1 MPGEAT
7 ETVPATEQE
16 MQQPQAETAGSGAPA
31 SEAPAVP
38 DAVQVPVSPVS
49 PEKSVQIA
57 AAIETCSEHESVSS
71 ASEYIQAECDSSGA
85 SKMELSAATDLHG
98 PDLQLPSPQTVN
110 KQPPS
115 LLPSPVL
122 PPVQSPSELFPSSI
136 PVLSSEVLPLSP
148 ADPTTSQLPL
158 SPEPADVDGLPS
170 SDMAATSIEHL
181 SADSVVAATVE
192 PLSLGSSQVSEQSEL
207 SSHTAVSLATE
218 VDSDLGLSPCDVA
231 DAIPVPAP
239 VAPIT
244 TSADVVD
251 GPSIDQ
257 LLLPT
262 DPPNATVT
270 SNEALTQLEASVMP
284 GTVRNEKVLLD
295 VVVPSDI
302 TAVTVSPLT
311 DLPVSSSVGQPFAD
325 APGIQAELSSSD
337 SDNTAPLVFPA
348 SIGAD
353 TPQLLDPDTST
364 VPLPTEL
371 VTAAVHPPSSDD
383 VAFSDL
389 ADGLPTSRAS
399 DVSSGLPACEYVL
412 AATPVVAA
420 NALQL
425 APPTGTQVATCMGM
439 KLLPDVAE
447 PMATISLPSHGTVT
461 ALGLSLPDSV
471 TVVETSVPTERIA
484 DQVPPPH
491 ESAGEA
497 VQLPVAS
504 EATSDPVPSEAANDQ
519 APCAPKDEAASDPVP
534 SEAASD
540 PVPSAEVAADRVPS
554 ALEDEVASKSV
565 PTEAGN
571 DQVPCALEGKA
582 ASDPVP
588 SETTSDQAP
597 YAPKSDTASDPVPSG
612 EVAADRVPGVSE
624 DEAASDPVPTE
635 TTSDQVPCAPKS
647 EAASDPVPSAEVAA
661 DQVPSVLE
669 DEVASKSVPTEA
681 GNDQVPCALEGK
693 AASDPVP
700 SAVVAA
706 DQVPSVLEDEVASK
720 SVPTEAGNDQ
730 VPCALEGEAASS
742 PVPVPSEAATNQVPC
757 VLKDEAAS
765 DHELL
770 STPSATNQVPLP
782 NEDADKIA
790 LPPQGMCEA
799 SQVLWS
805 FEDATDQAV
814 LPQHGASQVPFALEG
829 DAAAWVPFS
838 SEGEN
843 EGPKTLDQLTC
854 STEAAPERPL
864 LPNSDNMSSTLPIDA
879 SVIEGPLSVDDL
891 QLSSTPLADTGG
903 ESSAQPPVVL
913 VEAELHVPVS
923 PCVPELP
930 SATSDF
936 SVGQEIPCAD
946 NAYIEQ
952 SLTVDLPASE
962 PHSLLSHLT
971 LSDQVAQCTDLLLT
985 LDPTENSQLQPP
997 LHATSKLPPTPPIAD
1012 YSPAST
1018 ELSLS
1023 SESRPVT
1030 EFPPSL
1036 TVPPASVQLT
1046 TPSPESSS
1054 AVQIDDDE
1062 MPPLISAIN
1071 EIPLCEAP
1079 APPVV
1084 EKTIPKISPTGKE
1097 SVVKQNDEGSGTESD
1112 SDESVPELE
1121 EQDTTQSA
1129 TQQAQLAAAAE
1140 IDEEPVSKAKQSRSE
1155 KKARKAMSKLG
1166 LRQVTGVTRVTI
1178 RKSKNILFVITKP
1191 DVYKSPASDTYIVF
1205 GEAKI
1210 EDLSQQA
1217 QLAAAEKFKVQGE
1230 SVANIQ
1236 ENTQTPTVQ
1245 EESEEEEV
1253 DETGVEVKDIEL
1265 VMSQANVS
1273 RAKAVRALKNNNN
1286 DIVNAIMELTM

>member
-16 MQQPQAETAGSGAPA
+16 MQQPQAETAEDHSDVNTSPAPGGESTVLSGITPATDATVTELASEASKMEATTENAVSREPSAGSGAPA

-49 PEKSVQIA
+49 PEKSVQTA

-110 KQPPS
+110 EQPSP

-136 PVLSSEVLPLSP
+136 PVLSSEVLSPPP

-170 SDMAATSIEHL
+170 SEMAATSVEHL
-181 SADSVVAATVE
+181 SADSVVAATVK

-207 SSHTAVSLATE
+207 SRHATVSLATE
-218 VDSDLGLSPCDVA
+218 VDSDLGLSPSDVA
-231 DAIPVPAP
+231 DAIPIPLPAP
-239 VAPIT
+239 VAPTT
-244 TSADVVD
+244 TSAEVVD

-257 LLLPT
+257 LHLPT
-262 DPPNATVT
+262 DPPNAIAIDSEV
-270 SNEALTQLEASVMP
+270 STQLEASIMP
-284 GTVRNEKVLLD
+284 GSVRNEEVLPD
-295 VVVPSDI
+295 AVVPSDVIAI
-302 TAVTVSPLT
+302 TLPPLT
-311 DLPVSSSVGQPFAD
+311 DLPVSPSAGQPLAD

-337 SDNTAPLVFPA
+337 SDNAATLV
-348 SIGAD
+348 
-353 TPQLLDPDTST
+353 
-364 VPLPTEL
+364 
-371 VTAAVHPPSSDD
+371 VTATVHPPLSGD
-383 VAFSDL
+383 VAFSNL
-389 ADGLPTSRAS
+389 ADGLPAS
-399 DVSSGLPACEYVL
+399 HISDDSSGLPACECVL
-412 AATPVVAA
+412 AATSVVAA

-425 APPTGTQVATCMGM
+425 PSPAGTQVATGMGM
-439 KLLPDVAE
+439 KLLPEVAE
-447 PMATISLPSHGTVT
+447 PMATISLPSQGIIT

-471 TVVETSVPTERIA
+471 TVGERPVSTERIA
-484 DQVPPPH
+484 DLMPPPH
-491 ESAGEA
+491 ESVGEA
-497 VQLPVAS
+497 VQL
-504 EATSDPVPSEAANDQ
+504 PVPSEAAND
-519 APCAPKDEAASDPVP
+519 PVP
-534 SEAASD
+534 SEAASN
-540 PVPSAEVAADRVPS
+540 PVPSEAAR
-554 ALEDEVASKSV
+554 
-565 PTEAGN
+565 
-571 DQVPCALEGKA
+571 DQVPCALEGEA
-582 ASDPVP
+582 A
-588 SETTSDQAP
+588 TDQFPCAL
-597 YAPKSDTASDPVPSG
+597 KGETASESVP
-612 EVAADRVPGVSE
+612 
-624 DEAASDPVPTE
+624 
-635 TTSDQVPCAPKS
+635 S
-647 EAASDPVPSAEVAA
+647 EAASDQA
-661 DQVPSVLE
+661 
-669 DEVASKSVPTEA
+669 
-681 GNDQVPCALEGK
+681 PCAF
-693 AASDPVP
+693 
-700 SAVVAA
+700 
-706 DQVPSVLEDEVASK
+706 
-720 SVPTEAGNDQ
+720 
-730 VPCALEGEAASS
+730 EGEAASS
-742 PVPVPSEAATNQVPC
+742 PVPVPSETATNQVPC
-757 VLKDEAAS
+757 VLKDEATC
-765 DHELL
+765 DDELL
-770 STPSATNQVPLP
+770 SPLSATNQASLP

-790 LPPQGMCEA
+790 LPPQGVCEA
-799 SQVLWS
+799 SLVLLA

-814 LPQHGASQVPFALEG
+814 LPPQHGASQVPFAPEG
-829 DAAAWVPFS
+829 DAAARVPFPY
-838 SEGEN
+838 EGKDQ
-843 EGPKTLDQLTC
+843 GPKTPDQLTC

-864 LPNSDNMSSTLPIDA
+864 LPSSDSMSSALSVDA
-879 SVIEGPLSVDDL
+879 SAIEGPLSVDGTTDL
-891 QLSSTPLADTGG
+891 PLSSTPLADTVD
-903 ESSAQPPVVL
+903 ESSAQPPV

-923 PCVPELP
+923 PCFPELP

-971 LSDQVAQCTDLLLT
+971 DQVAQCTDLLLS
-985 LDPTENSQLQPP
+985 LDPTENSQLQSP
-997 LHATSKLPPTPPIAD
+997 LHATTKLPPSPRIAD
-1012 YSPAST
+1012 YSPDVPTSS

-1030 EFPPSL
+1030 EFPPYL
-1036 TVPPASVQLT
+1036 IVPPAPVQLT

-1054 AVQIDDDE
+1054 AVQIDDDDDE

-1071 EIPLCEAP
+1071 ETPLCEAP
-1079 APPVV
+1079 APPVL
-1084 EKTIPKISPTGKE
+1084 EKAIPKISLTGKE